1 MVVPLSPLGST
12 SQPLSIY
19 WNPASSSGN
28 NITIHA
34 SSPGDAAGQLDAL
47 NNLYARAY
55 QMMSLAD
62 QLSGTEGQANFSQSP
77 ARISQTPAQANT
89 NVANI
94 AYFDKTH
101 YPVQAPESQFQ
112 FKVQQVAQNQVNQG
126 SSLNPD
132 AASAINTG
140 ANTFTLTVG
149 GTGYTLAVTIN
160 ASDTNATALSKIAQA
175 IDAANTGVTTAIVRG
190 TGTIKLNLN
199 GQTGAAHAFSLADLS
214 GNAVSATGIN
224 SSTQSAA
231 DAKFLMNGT
240 VNIQAGNAVSL
251 LDGHLQVNL
260 TGTGVATVTTGPST
274 GVDLTQSLVESMNSF
289 GALLAGNPYLN
300 PALSSAW
307 SDLVRQQVGILSNY
321 GLEGGSQGLV
331 GLDTVKFTQALQQD
345 TRGTAQAIS
354 GLASQL
360 QGFVQGLTSYP
371 ASSLVSSSATSSYQ
385 AAYSSLSAS
394 LPWWQGGVG
403 GFSITA

>member
-1 MVVPLSPLGST
+1 MVFPLSPISSS

-19 WNPASSSGN
+19 WNPASSSSN
-28 NITIHA
+28 NITINA

-62 QLSGTEGQANFSQSP
+62 QLSGTEGRANFSQSP
-77 ARISQTPAQANT
+77 TQSSDT

-94 AYFDKTH
+94 TYFDKTH
-101 YPVQAPESQFQ
+101 YPVQVPAEQFQ

-126 SSLNPD
+126 GSLNPE
-132 AASAINTG
+132 ATSAVSTG
-140 ANTFTLTVG
+140 TDTFTLTVG
-149 GTGYTLAVTIN
+149 GTGYTLQVAIN

-175 IDAANTGVTTAIVRG
+175 IDAANTGVTTTIAQG
-190 TGTIKLNLN
+190 TGSIKLQLN
-199 GQTGAAHAFSLADLS
+199 GKTGAAQAFSLADIS
-214 GNAVSATGIN
+214 GNVVSATGVN
-224 SSTQSAA
+224 NSTQASA

-240 VNIQAGNAVSL
+240 VNIQAGNSVSL

-260 TGTGVATVTTGPST
+260 AGTGLATVTTGPQA

-307 SDLVRQQVGILSNY
+307 SDLVQQQVGILSNY

-331 GLDTVKFTQALQQD
+331 GLDTVKFSQALQQD

-371 ASSLVSSSATSSYQ
+371 ATSLVSSSASGYS
-385 AAYSSLSAS
+385 AAYTNTAAS

-403 GFSITA
+403 GFSITV

>member
-1 MVVPLSPLGST
+1 MVSPLSPLGAT
-12 SQPLSIY
+12 SQTLSIY
-19 WNPASSSGN
+19 WNPASSSTN

-55 QMMSLAD
+55 QMMALAD
-62 QLSGTEGQANFSQSP
+62 QLSGTAGRANFSQ
-77 ARISQTPAQANT
+77 TPTQSSDTA
-89 NVANI
+89 VADVT
-94 AYFDKTH
+94 YFDQTH
-101 YPVQAPESQFQ
+101 YPVLVPAEQFQ

-126 SSLNPD
+126 GSLNPD
-132 AASAINTG
+132 AASAVSTG
-140 ANTFTLTVG
+140 TGTFTLTVG
-149 GTGYTLAVTIN
+149 GTGYTLQVTIN

-175 IDAANTGVTTAIVRG
+175 IDAANTGVTADVVRG
-190 TGTIKLNLN
+190 DNTIQLNLS
-199 GQTGAAHAFSLADLS
+199 GQTGEDQAFSLADIS
-214 GNAVSATGIN
+214 GNVVSATGVN
-224 SSTQSAA
+224 NSTQTSA

-240 VNIQAGNAVSL
+240 VNIQSGNSVSL

-260 TGTGVATVTTGPST
+260 TGTGAATVTTGPQT
-274 GVDLTQSLVESMNSF
+274 GVGLTQSLVESMNSF

-300 PALSSAW
+300 PDLSSAW
-307 SDLVRQQVGILSNY
+307 SDLVQQQVGILSNY

-331 GLDTVKFTQALQQD
+331 GLDTVKFTQALQED

-371 ASSLVSSSATSSYQ
+371 ATSLVSSSASGYR
-385 AAYSSLSAS
+385 AAYTNSAAS
-394 LPWWQGGVG
+394 LPWWQGGIG
-403 GFSITA
+403 GFSITV